1 MTYIFDL
8 RELINIELKHLGSTM
23 SFIEKVLFSLI
34 TIKKAKKFLY
44 NFVRYA
50 LIHLTVSFIL
60 QFRYSIVAYFL
71 VLEV

>member
-23 SFIEKVLFSLI
+23 LFIEKVLFSLI

-44 NFVRYA
+44 NFVR
-50 LIHLTVSFIL
+50 
-60 QFRYSIVAYFL
+60 
-71 VLEV
+71 